1 MTRDYDLSPRD
12 TAHCSLDGAPG
23 HAAPQAPLGPLDT
36 EQGPVSLLGWSLA
49 LAGGAALWAGIIAL
63 LR

>member
-12 TAHCSLDGAPG
+12 TAHHSRDVGHGGAT
-23 HAAPQAPLGPLDT
+23 PQHSLGPLET
-36 EQGPVSLLGWSLA
+36 EHGPVSLLGWSLA

>member
-1 MTRDYDLSPRD
+1 VTRDYDLSPRD
-12 TAHCSLDGAPG
+12 PAHHSRDAAHGR
-23 HAAPQAPLGPLDT
+23 AAPQPSLGPLET

-63 LR
+63 VR

>member
-12 TAHCSLDGAPG
+12 PAHHSRDAAHGR
-23 HAAPQAPLGPLDT
+23 AAPQPSLGPLET

-63 LR
+63 VR